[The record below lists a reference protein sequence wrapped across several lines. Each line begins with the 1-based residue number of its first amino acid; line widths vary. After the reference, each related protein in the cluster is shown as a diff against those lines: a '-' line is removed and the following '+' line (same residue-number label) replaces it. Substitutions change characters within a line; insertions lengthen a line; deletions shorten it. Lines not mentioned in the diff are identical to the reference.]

1 MDITDRQRELLNAVQ
16 WSFPLVAEPYKA
28 LAEKLSIT
36 EEDVI
41 EDLRTV
47 KELGILRQLSAIF
60 DTRHLGYTSALV
72 AAKVDD
78 ERIDE
83 AATIINAH
91 PGVSHNYKRNND
103 YNLWYTVAVPPHHS
117 LDAHIDLLHE
127 LSGSNITRKLPT
139 LKLYK
144 IGVKLDMTGKAKPD
158 DKAEVLA
165 HEKPH
170 RAALM
175 DIPEFSEMELNIIRE
190 TQEDLPLV
198 ARPFAAMAIEADCS
212 ENEVLTTLETFK
224 EKSYMRRFAAV
235 MNHRHAGY
243 KANAMGVWA
252 VPENK
257 CEELGPIMA
266 GFASVSHCYKRPT
279 YEDWP
284 YSIFTMVHGHK
295 ASDCEETIAAIARDT
310 GINEYTLLWSIKE
323 YKKVRVR
330 YFTPEWDAYIA
341 KYEKELNTFAQS

>member
-1 MDITDRQRELLNAVQ
+1 MDITERQKQLLNEVQ
-16 WSFPLVAEPYKA
+16 WSFPMVAQPYKA
-28 LAEKLSIT
+28 LAEKLEIS

-78 ERIDE
+78 DKIDE
-83 AATIINAH
+83 AANMINAH
-91 PGVSHNYKRNND
+91 PGVSHNYKRNHD
-103 YNLWYTVAVPPHHS
+103 YNLWYTVAVPPGQS

-144 IGVKLDMTGKAKPD
+144 IGVKLDMTGKSKPG
-158 DKAEVLA
+158 DKSEVLP
-165 HEKPH
+165 HEKPY
-170 RAALM
+170 RAAVM
-175 DIPEFSEMELNIIRE
+175 DVPEFSEQELAIIRE
-190 TQEDLPLV
+190 AQEDLPLV
-198 ARPFAAMAIEADCS
+198 ANPFAAIAIEAQCS
-212 ENEVLTTLETFK
+212 EIDVLQTLERFK

-252 VPENK
+252 VDEDK
-257 CEELGPIMA
+257 CEEIGPIMA
-266 GFASVSHCYKRPT
+266 GFSAVSHCYKRPT

-284 YSIFTMVHGHK
+284 YSIFTMVHAHN
-295 ASDCEETIAAIARDT
+295 ASDIEETISAIANET
-310 GINEYTLLWSIKE
+310 GIDQYTLLWSIKE

-341 KYEKELNTFAQS
+341 KYSDSLVAS